1 LLDPDPDTHAMATY
15 DLIMLAIALFAT
27 LFGAWKGLAW
37 QIAWVSAVAISSL
50 VALQLRTGV
59 ANQLGM
65 VGPAGSYFAM
75 GIVFAAV
82 SVIIWLLYRMG
93 YSWIKRSGLGKFD
106 RRMGGAA
113 GILSGLLLC
122 TLITVI
128 SMSVSGPAGRAQ
140 IQSSYS
146 GRWISSL
153 LTRSSSYLPGD
164 VQQKVD
170 DLLEEEVSS

>member
-1 LLDPDPDTHAMATY
+1 MATY
-15 DLIMLAIALFAT
+15 DLIMLAIAAFAT

-50 VALQLRTGV
+50 VATELRSSV
-59 ANQLGM
+59 AGQLGM

-106 RRMGGAA
+106 RRMGAAA
-113 GILSGLLLC
+113 GVFSGLLLC

-140 IQSSYS
+140 IQDSHS

-153 LTRSSSYLPGD
+153 LVRSSSYLPGD
-164 VQQKVD
+164 AQQKVD
-170 DLLEEEVSS
+170 SLLETEVSS